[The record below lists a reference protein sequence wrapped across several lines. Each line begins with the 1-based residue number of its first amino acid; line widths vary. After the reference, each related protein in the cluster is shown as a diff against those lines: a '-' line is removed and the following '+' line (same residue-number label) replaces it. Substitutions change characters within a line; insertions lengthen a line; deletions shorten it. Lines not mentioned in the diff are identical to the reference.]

1 MRNTVYFGGNGIT
14 QALIVLAVYFVIAAV
29 LTSYLGWFRTPEIP
43 ITPETERDSAAM
55 TSAAAI
61 SPP

>member
-1 MRNTVYFGGNGIT
+1 MRNTVYFGGNSIT
-14 QALIVLAVYFVIAAV
+14 QALIVLGVYFVVAAV
-29 LTSYLGWFRTPEIP
+29 LSRFRTPEIP
-43 ITPETERDSAAM
+43 ITPETERDSTAM